1 MISIWQLE
9 VEPVIKFEQL
19 QLNPPPLTLD
29 EGTRVLPGGGYT
41 TFRTFHKY
49 QVLKL
54 ADHFERL
61 EETAR
66 LAGHAIKLDR
76 PAVNSALRQA
86 ISVYPYDEARIRISI
101 DFTQSPG
108 AIFIMLEALKVPG
121 PFEYQMGVKVVT
133 RWLHRQNPKAKLTDF
148 IETAAEVR
156 KDIPAGMNE
165 VLMISEDQRVL
176 EGLSSNFFAVS
187 KGIIYTADQEVLSGI
202 TRSLVIKFIEEEK
215 IPLKLEGIP
224 FDQLTGLDE
233 AFVTSTSRA
242 VLPVTEIDGK
252 KVGKGVPSSITQKIM
267 AGYWAKIE
275 QELETIS

>member
-1 MISIWQLE
+1 
-9 VEPVIKFEQL
+9 
-19 QLNPPPLTLD
+19 
-29 EGTRVLPGGGYT
+29 
-41 TFRTFHKY
+41 
-49 QVLKL
+49 
-54 ADHFERL
+54 
-61 EETAR
+61 
-66 LAGHAIKLDR
+66 
-76 PAVNSALRQA
+76 
-86 ISVYPYDEARIRISI
+86 
-101 DFTQSPG
+101 
-108 AIFIMLEALKVPG
+108 MLEALKVPG

-156 KDIPAGMNE
+156 KDIPTGMNE

-176 EGLSSNFFAVS
+176 EGLSSNFFAIS

-202 TRSLVIKFIEEEK
+202 TRSLVIKFIEEDK

-224 FDQLTGLDE
+224 IDQLTGLDE
-233 AFVTSTSRA
+233 AFLTSTSRA

-252 KVGKGVPSSITQKIM
+252 KVEKGVPGSFTQKIM